1 MTQLDVRQGE
11 VEENQPEAL
20 IKEAKQRY
28 RRRVRWIALGAALF
42 ALIIGTTVL
51 AAGIGNG
58 GHGPSHPGQAQGQNP
73 SLPPSGSP
81 PHAQPTTP
89 SVRPSTSNAVV
100 ATPTTTPTTIPPV
113 AKGPATNGTPSV
125 APQNLVGTALP
136 ISVESD
142 AQMQAEGNSG
152 PSSSIL
158 VPESCEL
165 NGTTVIA
172 EGVYQGGFAP
182 NVYNR
187 YGDIVELY
195 VFGATSAGYPEG
207 PQLAASSVTDSP
219 PIGGYGTW
227 QVSVQLGSNL
237 PVAARCEV
245 AAQPTQDE
253 QLAP

>member
-1 MTQLDVRQGE
+1 MTQLDVRPPS
-11 VEENQPEAL
+11 NDRSPSEAL
-20 IKEAKQRY
+20 IKEAKQRH
-28 RRRVRWIALGAALF
+28 RRRVRWIVFGATLVSLA
-42 ALIIGTTVL
+42 IGTTVL

-58 GHGPSHPGQAQGQNP
+58 GHGPSHPGQAQGQHP

-100 ATPTTTPTTIPPV
+100 ATPTTTSTTIAPV
-113 AKGPATNGTPSV
+113 ATGPATNVTPSL

-165 NGTTVIA
+165 NGTTVTA
-172 EGVYQGGFAP
+172 EGGYQGGFAP

-195 VFGATSAGYPEG
+195 VFGATSPGYPEG

-227 QVSVQLGSNL
+227 QVSAQLGSDL
-237 PVAARCEV
+237 PPAARCEV

>member
-1 MTQLDVRQGE
+1 MTQLDVRPSAI
-11 VEENQPEAL
+11 EEDQPEAL
-20 IKEAKQRY
+20 IKEAKQRH

-42 ALIIGTTVL
+42 ALIIGATAF
-51 AAGIGNG
+51 AAGSGNG
-58 GHGPSHPGQAQGQNP
+58 GSGPSHPGHARGQHP
-73 SLPPSGSP
+73 SLPPNGSS

-89 SVRPSTSNAVV
+89 SAQPSPSHAVV
-100 ATPTTTPTTIPPV
+100 AAPTTTPTTIAPV
-113 AKGPATNGTPSV
+113 VTAPATNVTPSSV
-125 APQNLVGTALP
+125 PQNLVSTALP

-165 NGTTVIA
+165 NGTTVTA
-172 EGVYQGGFAP
+172 EGGYQGGFAP
-182 NVYNR
+182 NEYNR

-195 VFGATSAGYPEG
+195 VFAATSAGYPDG

-227 QVSVQLGSNL
+227 QVSAQLGSDL
-237 PVAARCEV
+237 PPAARCEV